1 MAVER
6 LKAQD
11 LRLFIEEKELGFE
24 RLSQFEAEGSLEA
37 AQGRA
42 VRALDFGLKM
52 EHPSFHVFVAGAA
65 ETGAAEMAA
74 SFVEEVARCRGRE
87 LWDWCYL
94 HNFRRPD
101 EPLAVRLP
109 AGKGR
114 ELKGDMAALIE
125 DLKLQIPKVFEGET
139 YVARKE
145 EVIQGFN
152 QARNQVFEELDK
164 AARERGFRLQADQ
177 TGMMVIPVKED
188 GSPYTHDEISKL
200 PQEEQERLKRASEE
214 LHKEMGAAMRRIHH
228 LEQQVQRDLKD
239 LDKELVRQLAAE
251 LIQGLREKYQG
262 VEGLEDYFDQVLEDV
277 VENMGA
283 FRPKPQ
289 GPMPFPFPGSEP
301 SFTQYEVNVLVD
313 NGDTQ
318 GVPVIVENSPSYPNL
333 FGTVE
338 KRAQF
343 GAFFSDFT
351 MIKPGAFHRANGG
364 FLILKAVDL
373 LKWPF
378 SYETL
383 KRTLRERLIRV
394 EDPAEHYG
402 LFTTKA
408 LKPMPIPLDIK
419 VVLVGE
425 PRLYHL
431 LYGLDSEFRELFKVK
446 AHLDVRVDRGDETVR
461 QFLGGLR
468 AMVEEE
474 GLLDIHCS
482 GAARLLEES
491 ARRAGEQE
499 KLSLEVAEM
508 ADLVRE
514 ADYWA
519 RQEGAEL
526 ITGDHVRRAVEERRY
541 RASLYADRLQESL
554 QKGIIKVATSGE
566 AVGQVNGLAVYDL
579 GDYSFGKPSRITAN
593 ISLGKE
599 GVINIEREAELS
611 GNIHTKGVMILAG
624 YLRERFASDKPLSLT
639 ATICFEQSYGMVD
652 GDSASGAELFCL
664 LSALSGVPIRQGIAV
679 TGAVSQKGEIL
690 PIGGVNEKIE
700 GFFELCQVRGLDG
713 SQGVIIPEANRRDL
727 MLREEVVEAVQDGR
741 FHVWAVSTVEEALE
755 ILTGREA
762 GVRREDGTWP
772 EDSIFGLVDRKLTEL
787 AEEARAFAQDAAPEE
802 GDEEVEEGEE
812 DGATDE
818 ER

>member
-1 MAVER
+1 MAMES
-6 LKAQD
+6 LKPEQ
-11 LRLFIEEKELGFE
+11 LRFRVSEEDLGFQ
-24 RLSQFEAEGSLEA
+24 RLSQFQGEGSIEA
-37 AQGRA
+37 AQERA

-52 EHPSFHVFVAGAA
+52 EHPLFHVFVAGSN
-65 ETGAAEMAA
+65 ETGALEMAR
-74 SFVEEVARCRGRE
+74 SFVEEVAKCHGRR

-94 HNFRRPD
+94 HNFKEPD
-101 EPLAVRLP
+101 EPMVVRLP

-114 ELKGDMAALIE
+114 ELKGDMSALIE

-139 YVARKE
+139 YLARKE

-152 QARNQVFEELDK
+152 RARNQVFEELDK
-164 AARERGFRLQADQ
+164 AATERGFRLQADQ

-188 GSPYTHDEISKL
+188 GKPYTPDEVSKL
-200 PQEEQERLKRASEE
+200 PEEEQDRLKRASDE
-214 LHKEMGAAMRRIHH
+214 LQKEMASAMRQIHQ
-228 LEQQVQRDLKD
+228 LEQQVQRDLKA

-251 LIQGLREKYQG
+251 LIDSLREKYRE
-262 VEGLEDYFDQVLEDV
+262 VPELNEYFDAVLEDV
-277 VENMGA
+277 VENMAA

-289 GPMPFPFPGSEP
+289 GPVPFPFPGMEP

-313 NGDTQ
+313 NGSTE
-318 GVPVIVENSPSYPNL
+318 GVPVIVENNPSYPNL

-351 MIKPGAFHRANGG
+351 MIKPGAFHKANGG
-364 FLILKAVDL
+364 YLILKVVDL

-383 KRTLRERLIRV
+383 KRTLRERLLRV

-408 LKPMPIPLDIK
+408 LKPAPIPLDIK

-425 PRLYHL
+425 PHFYHL
-431 LYGLDSEFRELFKVK
+431 LYAYDKEFRELFKVK
-446 AHLDVRVDRGDETVR
+446 AHMDVRVDRRNETIH
-461 QFLGGLR
+461 QFLGELRGLI
-468 AMVEEE
+468 EEE

-491 ARRAGEQE
+491 ARMAGERD
-499 KLSLEVAEM
+499 KLSLKINDI

-519 RQEGAEL
+519 RQDGAAM
-526 ITGDHVRRAVEERRY
+526 ITAEHVRRAVDEHRY
-541 RASLYADRLQESL
+541 RCSLYADRIQESL
-554 QKGIIKVATSGE
+554 QKEIIKVATSGE

-639 ATICFEQSYGMVD
+639 ATICFEQSYGMID

-664 LSALSGVPIRQGIAV
+664 LSALSGVPIKQGIAV

-700 GFFELCQVRGLDG
+700 GFFELCKARGLDG
-713 SQGVIIPEANRRDL
+713 SHGVVIPEANKRDL
-727 MLREEVVEAVQDGR
+727 MLRDEVVEAVREGR

-755 ILTGREA
+755 ILTGRKA
-762 GVRREDGTWP
+762 GERQEDGTWP
-772 EDSIFGLVDRKLTEL
+772 EDTIFHLVDRKLTEL
-787 AEEARAFAQDAAPEE
+787 AEEARAFAQEE
-802 GDEEVEEGEE
+802 GRGEEEEAEEATEGETE
-812 DGATDE
+812 D
-818 ER
+818 